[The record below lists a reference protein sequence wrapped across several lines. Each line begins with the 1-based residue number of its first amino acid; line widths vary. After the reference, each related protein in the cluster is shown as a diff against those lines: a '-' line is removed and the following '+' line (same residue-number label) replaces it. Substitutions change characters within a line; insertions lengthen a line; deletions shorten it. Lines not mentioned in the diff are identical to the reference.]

1 MASNPQWCL
10 TLGEWRRAFSRW
22 IRTPEPE
29 AILNAAIF
37 FDLRPTYGRTVLAQ
51 RLWEWLHPAVADSP
65 LFITLLAQNALAFRL
80 RNQFRGTPCRRARA
94 GSTRSASATST
105 GSSSRRRSGRRAGS
119 RNGSRSTTSTRK
131 ATLPRP
137 APEARRAKLLGGVS
151 DVLLRPLAP
160 GRQGNPPTPHPPRGR
175 RAIRGGP
182 PGRRYESR

>member
-80 RNQFRGTPCRRARA
+80 RNQFRGDAVP
-94 GSTRSASATST
+94 
-105 GSSSRRRSGRRAGS
+105 GRRAGG
-119 RNGSRSTTSTRK
+119 REPGRPE
-131 ATLPRP
+131 APRP
-137 APEARRAKLLGGVS
+137 DRPQGGVPAGAQLQERLALDHFYPEGDASSAGARGAPGEAARRRVG
-151 DVLLRPLAP
+151 RPAASARARAAGEPADPSSPTGAPRNP
-160 GRQGNPPTPHPPRGR
+160 GRPAGPTL
-175 RAIRGGP
+175 
-182 PGRRYESR
+182 